1 MNEIRALLFAGMLAS
16 LSSAVVAQ
24 EVNPADYEM
33 VLLPILAER
42 TPGMFGSDWFTI
54 FRLYNDAEIPAAFHP
69 IRCDTLCPG
78 TGTFYV
84 PSRRTH
90 GPSTEY
96 ASVGEPPGRLFYVH
110 RNVAQRVTFNLRIH
124 DRSRQSQTWG
134 TEIPVI
140 REPEFLVGKA
150 QLIDVP
156 IDARFRPT
164 LRIYDVDGTGRAE
177 ITVRVYSAFSP
188 TLLTEMRL
196 PLLVIGRQQNPPT
209 LPGYAQLDRFGELF
223 PGEQWLRI
231 ELEPASAGLRYW
243 AFVSVTNNETQHVT
257 TITPQ

>member
-1 MNEIRALLFAGMLAS
+1 MNQIRALLFAGVLVS
-16 LSSAVVAQ
+16 LSSAAAAQ

-42 TPGMFGSDWFTI
+42 TPGLFGSDWFTI
-54 FRLYNDAEIPAAFHP
+54 FRMYNDAEIPAAFYP
-69 IRCDTLCPG
+69 IRCDILCPG
-78 TGTFYV
+78 GDSFYV
-84 PSRRTH
+84 RSKRVE
-90 GPSTEY
+90 GPSTDY

-110 RNVAQRVTFNLRIH
+110 RNVAQRVTFNLRIQ
-124 DRSRQSQTWG
+124 DRSRQAQTWG

-150 QLIDVP
+150 QLFDVP
-156 IDARFRPT
+156 ITAGFRPT
-164 LRIYDVDGTGRAE
+164 LRIYDVDGTGRTE
-177 ITVRVYSAFSP
+177 IIVRFYSVSA
-188 TLLTEMRL
+188 TLLSEMRL
-196 PLLVIGRQQNPPT
+196 PLLVTRRQLNPPT
-209 LPGYAQLDRFGELF
+209 EPGYAQLASFAELF
-223 PGEQWLRI
+223 PGEQRLRI